1 MSHSATTS
9 LTASIRHL
17 VATVWR
23 VFKNRRQVVTLST
36 LSDSQLKDIGL
47 TRGDVRRALQLP
59 LYSDPSHVLKV
70 WVAQHYLSARST
82 STGDFLPTLATVK
95 QPERICSTSNES
107 KLAA

>member
-9 LTASIRHL
+9 LTASIGHL

-23 VFKNRRQVVTLST
+23 VFKNRRQVVNLST

-59 LYSDPSHVLKV
+59 LFSDPSHVLKA
-70 WVAQHYLSARST
+70 WAAQHCMSARST
-82 STGDFLPTLATVK
+82 STSDLPPTLATARRSE
-95 QPERICSTSNES
+95 QICSVLDEP